1 MRGGDS
7 DGTEETT
14 HSESTQNTQRKGD
27 VESGLS
33 QRLQPEPEPELEKT
47 MPPWKKGAQ
56 QMYEAAAAR
65 KKVAMEVG
73 AKEPGR

>member
-1 MRGGDS
+1 M
-7 DGTEETT
+7 
-14 HSESTQNTQRKGD
+14 
-27 VESGLS
+27 S